1 MINEAIAQS
10 AQDVLA
16 SLAKGRWHNI
26 HTEIQDDYTF
36 VLLTADAPSL
46 SEQELTTEQRAQ
58 VAAAI
63 NSVVPTHPNQDFG
76 SWMVVFKKNGEI
88 FASIYPG
95 PGGL

>member
-1 MINEAIAQS
+1 MIDEAIARS
-10 AQDVLA
+10 AQVALA
-16 SLAKGRWHNI
+16 SLAKGRWQNI
-26 HTEIQDDYTF
+26 HTEIQDDSTF

-46 SEQELTTEQRAQ
+46 SEGELTTEQRAQ

-63 NSVVPTHPNQDFG
+63 DNVVPTHSNQDFG
-76 SWMVVFKKNGEI
+76 SWMVVFKKNGEV